1 MIARLCLACVH
12 FVYVLFLAVC
22 VVIFNFIAIAVRVVY
37 YIIRNLARFLVCHL
51 IAVVTLRGL
60 VLRYCRIAETSLSP
74 RIADSSLY
82 CEFVIVLWVRRRRH
96 IAGSS
101 PYCGF
106 VGVLR
111 VRRCRRRIA
120 SLSSS
125 PYCGFVVVVVLRVCR
140 CHHIAGSSAYC
151 GFVVVVVVLRVC
163 RRRRT
168 AGSLSSSYC
177 GFVAVTILRV
187 HRCRHI
193 AGSSL
198 SPYCGFIAVA
208 ILWVHRS
215 IADLS
220 PYCEFVAVLWFC
232 HRHRFVGS
240 TSSPY
245 SASSLLS
252 YCGFN
257 ASSFTVL
264 NLSRCCHVE
273 FSWSPCCL
281 FS

>member
-12 FVYVLFLAVC
+12 FVYVFLAVC

-37 YIIRNLARFLVCHL
+37 NIIRNLARFLVCHL

-60 VLRYCRIAETSLSP
+60 VLRYCRIADTSLSP

-82 CEFVIVLWVRRRRH
+82 CEFVIELWVRRRRH

-106 VGVLR
+106 VAVLR
-111 VRRCRRRIA
+111 VRRCR
-120 SLSSS
+120 
-125 PYCGFVVVVVLRVCR
+125 
-140 CHHIAGSSAYC
+140 
-151 GFVVVVVVLRVC
+151 

-187 HRCRHI
+187 HRCRQI

-198 SPYCGFIAVA
+198 SPYCGFIALLR
-208 ILWVHRS
+208 ICHH
-215 IADLS
+215 IAS
-220 PYCEFVAVLWFC
+220 
-232 HRHRFVGS
+232 
-240 TSSPY
+240 SSPY
-245 SASSLLS
+245 
-252 YCGFN
+252 YGFVIV
-257 ASSFTVL
+257 TVL
-264 NLSRCCHVE
+264 WVRCRRRIRLHLYYRIAGSMQVRRNRHVVC
-273 FSWSPCCL
+273 FLNCVVL
-281 FS
+281 